1 MKLSDLEQTLFILR
15 QERGW
20 YDTPHSKD
28 QTTLRHIDETITALH
43 DLIIHLETT
52 GANK

>member
-28 QTTLRHIDETITALH
+28 EMTLRHIDETITALH
-43 DLIIHLETT
+43 HLIIHLETK
-52 GANK
+52 GPS